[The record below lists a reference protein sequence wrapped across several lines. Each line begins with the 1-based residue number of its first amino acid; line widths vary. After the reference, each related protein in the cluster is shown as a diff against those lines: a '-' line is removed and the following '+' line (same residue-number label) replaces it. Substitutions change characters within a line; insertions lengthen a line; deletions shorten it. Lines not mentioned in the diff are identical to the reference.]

1 MRRRGR
7 ERSSEGEVPTE
18 RAALQ
23 QSMGL
28 RMPFSLSRDLL
39 LGLLAGIAATITLAR
54 LSKKLAALQS
64 PPASPPP
71 SSADSAAAPSAAR
84 PDPSF
89 KPAQSKARETMRQSI
104 TRRATHAA
112 IGAARRLSGDIPMLP
127 TEVIEGWVSR
137 GPAAAAHQPSEDKMA
152 FVERRF
158 FEPPRQTVELCRNPE
173 EGVSVRPWQAQRQ
186 RWLLSIADGQTS
198 KPKVHNRLWVTYRTW
213 VDKYVAGREGR
224 PDIFHNFCIARA
236 LGVKVPCHAGGT
248 GMRWWTGTEAGDLL
262 SCLAAS
268 GVLVRGSDSGKAALE
283 EFLSATLDAYNNRFQ
298 LAHNRTVQ
306 GFTMEEEGPWS
317 GGYDFVQLAD
327 PQVCACVQAAVL
339 CSPAPQPFNKCS
351 HAYLH
356 LLSLSYYRWV
366 CSRWTLIGRRR

>member
-1 MRRRGR
+1 
-7 ERSSEGEVPTE
+7 
-18 RAALQ
+18 
-23 QSMGL
+23 
-28 RMPFSLSRDLL
+28 
-39 LGLLAGIAATITLAR
+39 
-54 LSKKLAALQS
+54 
-64 PPASPPP
+64 
-71 SSADSAAAPSAAR
+71 
-84 PDPSF
+84 
-89 KPAQSKARETMRQSI
+89 
-104 TRRATHAA
+104 
-112 IGAARRLSGDIPMLP
+112 
-127 TEVIEGWVSR
+127 
-137 GPAAAAHQPSEDKMA
+137 MA

-356 LLSLSYYRWV
+356 LLSLSYYRWA
-366 CSRWTLIGRRR
+366 CSRWTLIGRRRSPCYAWPYSTSTVYAQSLSSSLAI